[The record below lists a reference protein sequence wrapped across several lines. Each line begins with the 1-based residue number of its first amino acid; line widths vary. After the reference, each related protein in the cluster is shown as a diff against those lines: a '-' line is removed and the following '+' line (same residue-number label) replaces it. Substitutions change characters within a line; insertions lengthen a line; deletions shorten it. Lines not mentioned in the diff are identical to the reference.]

1 MDQSAWGELNGLI
14 THSLKAETVVR
25 WCGQPSRDVK
35 VPVGIHKGSED
46 GTSFFMLL
54 QPIFDLIEE
63 LHDEDFVFCSCSG
76 V

>member
-1 MDQSAWGELNGLI
+1 MGRVEWVDHPFAQGGDSG
-14 THSLKAETVVR
+14 SLVWATVKGR
-25 WCGQPSRDVK
+25 K
-35 VPVGIHKGSED
+35 IPVGIHKGSED